1 MTEETKTQAK
11 KEFVDGMIIKAP
23 RDGAPDFVKGA
34 ISIKREELGNWL
46 GTKDDEWINI
56 DMKSGQSG
64 KWYAEVNNWKP
75 EGASTSNQA
84 SPTNQEAPAT
94 QNTSS
99 DNNFVDGMIV
109 KAPRENAPDFVKG
122 SISIKR
128 GDLGNWL
135 ESKSEEWI
143 NVDIKESKAGKWY
156 AEVNTW
162 KPDQK
167 QDATAEVK
175 QEADDKPATPS
186 MSTPF

>member
-34 ISIKREELGNWL
+34 ISIKR
-46 GTKDDEWINI
+46 
-56 DMKSGQSG
+56 
-64 KWYAEVNNWKP
+64 
-75 EGASTSNQA
+75 
-84 SPTNQEAPAT
+84 
-94 QNTSS
+94 
-99 DNNFVDGMIV
+99 
-109 KAPRENAPDFVKG
+109 
-122 SISIKR
+122 

-135 ESKSEEWI
+135 EAKTEEWI

-162 KPDQK
+162 KPEQK
-167 QDATAEVK
+167 QDASSSLAQDYEEETA
-175 QEADDKPATPS
+175 DRPTTPS